1 MATLSYLNSL
11 SEGETISL
19 DLLQFFLQYVRTS
32 ETVWLQ
38 YHRKHKKMSES
49 TFVQSQFIHF
59 LKLSVQSNTN
69 QVCVVVSQSSLN
81 DGINI
86 AMSGLKKTNPANCP
100 KIIAVLALHQ
110 GPSTS
115 CIDFCLL
122 LIDKVLSKSLFES
135 NKITPSLVINQEL
148 LLSIHRSRQTLE
160 DSVHCPFQVPNL
172 SVVINSDKA
181 EKLVPTLPHVIE
193 HRPIGPFPNECNVAY
208 YLLQRV
214 LSSDQLER
222 YQDIGFYVLSPY
234 YPPLLSQLVK
244 DVAQSGLVDTCTV
257 ESIVKHIVPN
267 NTSAIES
274 MIDRIKSCPNTLFV
288 VIVKSA
294 HVTCTIMNE
303 NFSLSN
309 DSKEILNCHENT
321 IILNLSAHP
330 YVLQTKY
337 SLVSPSC
344 EIYWPSLSKKLDN
357 ESASTSC
364 SSQVVFQSALSN
376 SGVNDSEL
384 SSTPS
389 VREDPQFEKLVSEA
403 CNKDRYIINKYSFIC
418 KVVYMYST
426 V

>member
-19 DLLQFFLQYVRTS
+19 ELLQFFLQYVRTS

-69 QVCVVVSQSSLN
+69 QVCVVVSQSSLS
-81 DGINI
+81 DGINL
-86 AMSGLKKTNPANCP
+86 AMSGLKKTNPSNCP

-110 GPSTS
+110 GTN

-122 LIDKVLSKSLFES
+122 IIDKVLSKSLYEN
-135 NKITPSLVINQEL
+135 NKTTSSLLINQEL
-148 LLSIHRSRQTLE
+148 LLSIHKSKHKMEGL
-160 DSVHCPFQVPNL
+160 VHCPFHVPN
-172 SVVINSDKA
+172 VVSTMINSNEAD
-181 EKLVPTLPHVIE
+181 KLVPPLAHVIE

-222 YQDIGFYVLSPY
+222 YQDIGFYILSPH
-234 YPPLLSQLVK
+234 YPPLLSQLVR

-257 ESIVKHIVPN
+257 DAIVKHIVPN
-267 NTSAIES
+267 NSSAIES
-274 MIDRIKSCPNTLFV
+274 MIDRIKSHPSTLFV

-294 HVTCTIMNE
+294 HVTCSIMNE
-303 NFSLSN
+303 DVSLSS
-309 DSKEILNCHENT
+309 DSKEILDCHENT
-321 IILNLSAHP
+321 IVLNLSAHP

-344 EIYWPSLSKKLDN
+344 EIYWPAPNKKPDT
-357 ESASTSC
+357 ESS
-364 SSQVVFQSALSN
+364 SSQFVFQSILS
-376 SGVNDSEL
+376 SSVANDSEI
-384 SSTPS
+384 STTTS

-403 CNKDRYIINKYSFIC
+403 CNKDRYDIYSSTC
-418 KVVYMYST
+418 VYI
-426 V
+426 VI